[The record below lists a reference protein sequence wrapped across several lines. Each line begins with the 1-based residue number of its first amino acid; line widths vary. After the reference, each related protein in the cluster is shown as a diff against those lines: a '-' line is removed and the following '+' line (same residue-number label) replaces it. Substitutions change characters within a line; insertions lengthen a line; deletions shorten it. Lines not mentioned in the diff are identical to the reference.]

1 VDIATLIGVFSGF
14 ACVIVAIFLG
24 GGIGIFIN
32 VPSIMITVGGTIAA
46 TLMSF
51 PLGNVLKV
59 FSIAKKCFFDRPIS
73 PVDEIRRIT
82 DYARVARRD
91 GILALE
97 ERLGDDAD
105 PTLRRGLQL
114 VIDGTPAEDVRDIL
128 ASQLDSRRERHR
140 RGKQV
145 LESMGASAPAFGMIG
160 TLIGLVQMLRNLQD
174 PSQIGTGM
182 ATALITTFYGAVMA
196 NMVCLPLA
204 GKLEARSQDEA
215 LLTELLIEGT
225 ICIQNGDN
233 PRMIEERLKSYLAPS
248 LHRELDENAEA
259 RAA

>member
-1 VDIATLIGVFSGF
+1 VDIATLIGVVSGF

-51 PLGNVLKV
+51 PLPNVLRV
-59 FSIAKKCFFDRPIS
+59 FSIAKKCFFDRPMS
-73 PVDEIRRIT
+73 PIEEIRRIT
-82 DYARVARRD
+82 GYARLARRD

-97 ERLGDDAD
+97 ERLGEDAD
-105 PTLRRGLQL
+105 PMLRRGLQL

-128 ASQLDSRRERHR
+128 SSQLDSRRERHR
-140 RGKQV
+140 RGKQI

-196 NMVCLPLA
+196 NLVFLPLA
-204 GKLEARSQDEA
+204 GKLEARSQDEC

-233 PRMIEERLKSYLAPS
+233 PRMIEERLKSFLPPS
-248 LHRELDENAEA
+248 LHPELAGTPEA
-259 RAA
+259 QAA

>member
-1 VDIATLIGVFSGF
+1 VDIATLIGVVSGF
-14 ACVIVAIFLG
+14 ACVLTAIFLG
-24 GGIGIFIN
+24 GGIGMFIN

-51 PLGNVLKV
+51 PLGNVLGV
-59 FSIAKKCFFDRPIS
+59 FATAKKCFFQKPVS
-73 PVDEIRRIT
+73 PVEEIRRIAE
-82 DYARVARRD
+82 YARVARRD

-105 PTLRRGLQL
+105 PMLRRGLQL
-114 VIDGTPAEDVRDIL
+114 VIDGTPGEVVRDIL
-128 ASQLDSRRERHR
+128 TSQLDARRERHR

-160 TLIGLVQMLRNLQD
+160 TLIGLVQMLRNLSD
-174 PSQIGTGM
+174 PSQIGVGM
-182 ATALITTFYGAVMA
+182 ATALITTFYGAVIA
-196 NMVCLPLA
+196 NLLCLPLA
-204 GKLEARSQDEA
+204 GKLEARSQDEGI
-215 LLTELLIEGT
+215 LTELLIEGV

-233 PRMIEERLKSYLAPS
+233 PHMIAERLKSFLAPS
-248 LHRELDENAEA
+248 LFRQLDEGTEA